1 MTHHSR
7 IDWCALSGIAVAV
20 VSILLHASVWIAGPV
35 LLILMLCAFPQS
47 YQITTEGLA
56 VRDALSRRLIPYS
69 EIRHVE
75 LSGSRV
81 RVLHG
86 RGSELLMAPQDRDQL
101 FNDLEAEL
109 PHLMRVGS
117 ELLPRD
123 RYVEY
128 SFRASGGARRVAG

>member
-1 MTHHSR
+1 MSYKSR
-7 IDWCALSGIAVAV
+7 IDWCALAGIAVAV
-20 VSILLHASVWIAGPV
+20 AAIVLRASVWISGPV

-47 YQITTEGLA
+47 YEITPDGLA
-56 VRDALSRRLIPYS
+56 VRDALSRRMIPYS
-69 EIRHVE
+69 EIRHVA
-75 LSGSRV
+75 LSPGRV

-86 RGSELLMAPQDRDQL
+86 RGSELMMAPAMRQQL
-101 FNDLEAEL
+101 FDDLEARL

-128 SFRASGGARRVAG
+128 SFERVRGAYRTS